1 MRSQRR
7 MAWRVALCLVVCAV
21 VFSCGAWSSAR
32 ASAVPDP
39 TEQMKPFVGRII
51 ALLEDPGLKKMAR
64 EEKAKRITELI
75 REHFDFTEMSKRV
88 LGPQWRQIDAQQ
100 QQEFVDLFTTLL
112 QHIYIDYVDDYT
124 GQQVVFTQQRIK
136 GQRAEVQTLLV
147 DKEKS
152 IPVSY
157 IMLLRGDTWMVYDVI
172 AEGIS
177 LVRNYME
184 QFRAIVQQDGYPGL
198 VRQIEEK
205 IVELGQSDKQPQKK

>member
-1 MRSQRR
+1 
-7 MAWRVALCLVVCAV
+7 
-21 VFSCGAWSSAR
+21 
-32 ASAVPDP
+32 
-39 TEQMKPFVGRII
+39 MKPFVGRII